1 MEFATQNRNKT
12 VMIVPAS
19 FKDACNLRKTVA
31 KYLPALGIKDTNI
44 FDIPFDKIFEI
55 LVNIDSSDDFEKA
68 VMECLKVCIYDK
80 GGKNL
85 KITPQLFD
93 DIPEVREDYY
103 EIIIKCLEENLRP
116 FLKSLVSE
124 FNNRLATVPEDIPE
138 QA

>member
-1 MEFATQNRNKT
+1 MEFVTQNGNKT

-31 KYLPALGIKDTNI
+31 KCLPALGIKDANI
-44 FDIPFDKIFEI
+44 FDIQFDKIFEI
-55 LVNIDSSDDFEKA
+55 LINIDSSDDFEKA
-68 VMECLKVCIYDK
+68 VMECLKVCLYDK

-85 KITPQLFD
+85 KITSQLFD
-93 DIPEVREDYY
+93 DIPEAREDYY
-103 EIIIKCLEENLRP
+103 EIIIKCVEENLRP

-124 FNNRLATVPEDIPE
+124 FNNRLATVPEDTPK